1 MKKLLFISVLSL
13 FCLLVNGQTP
23 AGVPTVQY
31 SGKWYRFTQF
41 LQADSAF
48 IPGHRDTLWT
58 PRFTGTQVYWEN
70 GGVDTATWYWTGV
83 QWFKINNGSGNLTGS
98 GVANQIAFWNG
109 TSSLT
114 GATGLTY
121 NGTTDVTINTARLGY
136 HSGRQNLYFGLSALG
151 NNTSSYNTGIGDNSL
166 IDATGNYNTA
176 LGYVSGRSPAGSKS
190 VFVGAYSGLTADSS
204 NNTLIGY
211 YSLLY
216 GYGQQNT
223 AVGSNTAMGIVDDTA
238 NILNSHITVS
248 STTIVGTDVAA
259 FITLAGLSVN
269 QYADF
274 SCTFYNTP
282 HSIGGAV
289 VESTIYFKGQVTA
302 TNTIRV
308 TGLGTFTGQGTGVFN
323 ITLYTV
329 VNNSTAIGYATVATQ
344 SNQVAIGNANVTQLK
359 SGNAKFD
366 VSQTPTDNYL
376 WTYDTTAG
384 LSKLKAPYGAP
395 TALTDGATITFN
407 IALNHTLSKDAS
419 VTLGGNRTLAMT
431 NLSAG
436 DRGSLIVTQDGTGSR
451 TLTVPAGSK
460 IAFGYGAS
468 LVLYLSTAANA
479 RDIVYWYYNGTTLF
493 FTGIATDFQ

>member
-1 MKKLLFISVLSL
+1 MKKILFIFILSL
-13 FCLLVNGQTP
+13 ACFFANSQTP
-23 AGVPTVQY
+23 NVTTVQY
-31 SGKWYRFTQF
+31 SGKIYRFPF
-41 LQADSAF
+41 IRIDSGY
-48 IPGHRDTLWT
+48 IPPHRDTAWT
-58 PRFTGTQVYWEN
+58 PVYTGTQVYWEHA
-70 GGVDTATWYWTGV
+70 GVDTATWYYTGGG
-83 QWFKINNGSGNLTGS
+83 WFKITNGGGTITGS
-98 GVANQIAFWNG
+98 GTANQLTFWTG
-109 TSSLT
+109 TSSISGGSFLT
-114 GATGLTY
+114 T
-121 NGTTDVTINTARLGY
+121 NGTTDITINTARLGY

-151 NNTSSYNTGIGDNSL
+151 NNTSSYNTGIGDNAL

-223 AVGSNTAMGIVDDTA
+223 AVGSNTAMGVVDDTA

-248 STTIVGTDVAA
+248 STTLVGTDIAA

-282 HSIGGAV
+282 PSIGGAV

-329 VNNSTAIGYATVATQ
+329 VNNSTAIGYNTIATQ

-395 TALTDGATITFN
+395 LTLAYGATTTMN
-407 IALNHTLSKDAS
+407 VALNHTLSKDFT
-419 VTLGGNRTLAMT
+419 VTLTGNAVLVMS
-431 NLSAG
+431 NLTAG
-436 DRGSLIVTQDGTGSR
+436 DRGVLTVIQDGTGGR
-451 TLTVPAGSK
+451 QLTVPASSK

-468 LVLYLSTAANA
+468 LVLYLSTAPNAN
-479 RDIVYWYYNGTTLF
+479 DDVYWRYDGTVIKWS
-493 FTGIATDFQ
+493 GIATDFQ